1 MENISSSNMNDNY
14 SPEGVALIMAGAAAA
29 IVSIVYSFKSV
40 IHSDCG
46 IFSCDQVVKEEDLH
60 IDDILKL
67 ESTIKNKILETTD
80 L

>member
-1 MENISSSNMNDNY
+1 MENISSSTDNDNY
-14 SPEGVALIMAGAAAA
+14 SPEAGAAAA

-46 IFSCDQVVKEEDLH
+46 WFSCDQVVKDEDLH

-67 ESTIKNKILETTD
+67 EKTLKSKILETTD

>member
-46 IFSCDQVVKEEDLH
+46 WFSCDQVVKDEDLH

-67 ESTIKNKILETTD
+67 EKTLKSKILESTD